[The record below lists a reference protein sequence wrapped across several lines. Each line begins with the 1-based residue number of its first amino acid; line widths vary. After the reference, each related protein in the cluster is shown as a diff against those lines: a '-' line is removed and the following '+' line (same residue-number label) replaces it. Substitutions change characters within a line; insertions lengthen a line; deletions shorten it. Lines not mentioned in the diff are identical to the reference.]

1 MNLNITGLNFDVTE
15 AVRSRVTEKLQ
26 RISRHSDDIINV
38 TVTLSQEKNDP
49 KAAANVHLSGK
60 DLHVEHVGGE
70 NMYAAIDTLMDKLDR
85 AVVQHKEKS
94 KAVR

>member
-15 AVRSRVTEKLQ
+15 AVRSRVSDKLQ

-49 KAAANVHLSGK
+49 KAAANVHLAGK

-85 AVVQHKEKS
+85 AVVQHKEKT

>member
-15 AVRSRVTEKLQ
+15 AVRGRVSDKLQ
-26 RISRHSDDIINV
+26 RINRHSDDII
-38 TVTLSQEKNDP
+38 TVSITLSQEKNAP
-49 KAAANVHLSGK
+49 KAAAHVHLAGK
-60 DLHVEHVGGE
+60 DLHVEHSGGE

>member
-15 AVRSRVTEKLQ
+15 AVRSRVSEKLK

-38 TVTLSQEKNDP
+38 TVTLSQEKNDH
-49 KAAANVHLSGK
+49 KAAANVHLAGK

-70 NMYAAIDTLMDKLDR
+70 NMYAAIDILMDKLDR